1 MPLRPVLARFDLTE
15 FDELTALVCDLESG
29 AVLLRIE
36 DDGDTATRFDLR
48 VREIAAAN
56 GYEVQEWD
64 RSALRAQ

>member
-1 MPLRPVLARFDLTE
+1 MKLVLARFDLTE
-15 FDELTALVCDLESG
+15 LDELTALICDLESG
-29 AVLLRIE
+29 AVLLRVE
-36 DDGDTATRFDLR
+36 DDGDTAMRFDIR